1 MLPWSIALLSW
12 ISVANNIVHIKV
24 SLMIV
29 VVILID
35 SWWWEIGPIVINT
48 AVYEGVVAQWSTW

>member
-24 SLMIV
+24 SLTLVMVVMIV
-29 VVILID
+29 VVIIID
-35 SWWWEIGPIVINT
+35 SWWW
-48 AVYEGVVAQWSTW
+48 WWW